1 MTLHTLVPRTVRAA
15 PLLLAATALAACST
29 VEPEPLDGTL
39 TVSWQVGTQGCE
51 ASGVSDVEVE
61 VDGRLRSAACTQ
73 GELSM
78 TVPAGDHRVSLWGI
92 DAGGVARYE
101 GSASASVYEGEA
113 VTLPTVVLGGIP
125 AAVDVT
131 WYFENGRLCGGNGVE
146 DVEIVV
152 FDDDFIVTSL
162 ATTCDDGIERLG
174 GLQSGL
180 YTLSVLGRDESG
192 TIQFSGSEMVDV
204 DKGDLAVVEV
214 MLASM

>member
-1 MTLHTLVPRTVRAA
+1 MTQQPLVPRTLA
-15 PLLLAATALAACST
+15 PLFLAVAALTACSSM
-29 VEPEPLDGTL
+29 EPEPLDGTL

-51 ASGVSDVEVE
+51 ASGVTDVEVE

-78 TVPAGDHRVSLWGI
+78 TVPAGDHPVTVWGL
-92 DAGGVARYE
+92 DGEGVARYE
-101 GSASASVYEGEA
+101 GSASVSVYEGEA

-125 AAVDVT
+125 AALDVT
-131 WYFENGRLCGGNGVE
+131 WYFENGRLCGGNGVA

-162 ATTCDDGIERLG
+162 ATMCDDGIERLE

-180 YTLSVLGRDESG
+180 YTVSVLGRDDAG
-192 TIQFSGSEMVDV
+192 TIQFSGSELVEV
-204 DKGDLAVVEV
+204 DKGDLGFVEV
-214 MLASM
+214 MLGSM